1 MNQSRTRDEGFFP
14 SEGKRNGLSL
24 RSFGLALK
32 DRALQWIEGGKDS
45 YPDGDV
51 AQKANMINAL
61 GLIGI
66 FTLVPLGVLAHIQGE
81 ATVALFDFLTAALL
95 GALIVDLK
103 KRRNPAFASYL
114 GISIAG
120 ILFVYLFASGGVK
133 NTGHIWYYTF
143 PLVAAFLLGS
153 RKGAIATMIMLCL
166 ALLSFALEDIAL
178 TDFRYSKEFKLR
190 FIPSFLVV
198 FLYAY
203 LFEHRRNRTQN
214 ELRLK
219 NAELEERLAELK
231 EARAAAE
238 KASRAKTDFL
248 AGMSHELRTP
258 LNHIMGFT
266 ELLLDKA
273 FGNLNNLQE
282 EYLRDVLASSKHL
295 LSLINDALDLSK
307 VEAGKLELECSEV
320 NLRILLERTLM
331 MIKEKA
337 LKQRIRV
344 SLEVD
349 GIPQTIRAD
358 ERKLKQILYNL
369 LSNAAKFTPEGGEIR
384 VQAAPVEEGSQRMGR
399 SLGMTDGCMG
409 TSSVKEP
416 TEPSRFVQVWV
427 ADTGIGIGAEDLER
441 IFDPFVQARNDGAP
455 GTDSGTGL
463 GLALCRRLVE
473 LHGGR
478 IWAESEGKGRGS
490 QFTFLLPLSGGC
502 EGRE

>member
-1 MNQSRTRDEGFFP
+1 
-14 SEGKRNGLSL
+14 
-24 RSFGLALK
+24 
-32 DRALQWIEGGKDS
+32 
-45 YPDGDV
+45 
-51 AQKANMINAL
+51 
-61 GLIGI
+61 
-66 FTLVPLGVLAHIQGE
+66 
-81 ATVALFDFLTAALL
+81 
-95 GALIVDLK
+95 
-103 KRRNPAFASYL
+103 
-114 GISIAG
+114 
-120 ILFVYLFASGGVK
+120 
-133 NTGHIWYYTF
+133 
-143 PLVAAFLLGS
+143 
-153 RKGAIATMIMLCL
+153 
-166 ALLSFALEDIAL
+166 
-178 TDFRYSKEFKLR
+178 LR